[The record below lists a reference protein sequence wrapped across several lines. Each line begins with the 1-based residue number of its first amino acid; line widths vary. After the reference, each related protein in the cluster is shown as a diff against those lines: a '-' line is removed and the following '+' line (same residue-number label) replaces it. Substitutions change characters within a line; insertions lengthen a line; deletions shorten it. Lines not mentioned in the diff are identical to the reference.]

1 MTADTIEDRL
11 DFIKLDEE
19 SLRHLRSLHPWL
31 KQHLPGILDEFYS
44 HLSHYPE
51 MAAMFPTQEHR
62 DAAHGAQLKH
72 WLRIADGTYD
82 DGYIESVRRIGQAH
96 SRLGLSPRWYIGG
109 YALLMTGLQASI
121 LERMQTGWL
130 QRTDKTACAAELAA
144 IARAVLLDME
154 LSISVY
160 IEEHQR
166 AKDETLAR
174 LAEAFKDK
182 VGAIVDT
189 VGNAATDM
197 QGSATGMLSTA
208 QNGSELAAS
217 VTAASEET
225 SANVAAA
232 AAACEQM
239 GSSVQEIS
247 TQVQQAASIAA
258 DAVSRTERTASA
270 IQQLVDSAERIGTV
284 VTLIKEIAEQTNLLA
299 LNATIEAA
307 RAGEAGKGFAVVASE
322 VKSLATQ
329 TAGATEDISQQIA
342 AMQSATE
349 EAAGSMTS
357 ISDAIDRI
365 NEVSGSI
372 ASAVEEQSAATREI
386 ARSTQE
392 ASAGTQDVSARM
404 VTLETASS
412 ETGSAAQVVVSAA
425 GELSKDAER
434 LSQQVDAFLQEIS
447 AA

>member
-1 MTADTIEDRL
+1 MTADKIEDRL
-11 DFIKLDEE
+11 HFIQLDEA
-19 SLRHLRSLHPWL
+19 SLRRLRSLRPWL
-31 KQHLPGILDEFYS
+31 KQHLPGILDDFYA
-44 HLSHYPE
+44 HLSGFPE
-51 MAAMFPTQEHR
+51 MAAMFPTEAHR
-62 DAAHGAQLKH
+62 NQAHAAQLKH

-82 DGYIESVRRIGQAH
+82 SGYIESVRRIGQAH

-130 QRTDKTACAAELAA
+130 ARTDKTACAAELAA

-166 AKDETLAR
+166 AKDEALAR
-174 LAEAFKDK
+174 LAATFKDK
-182 VGAIVDT
+182 VGAIVGT
-189 VGNAATDM
+189 VGKAAGEM
-197 QGSATGMLSTA
+197 HGAATGMLTTA
-208 QNGSELAAS
+208 RNGSELAIS
-217 VTAASEET
+217 VAAASEQT
-225 SANVAAA
+225 SANVSAA
-232 AAACEQM
+232 AAACEEM

-247 TQVQQAASIAA
+247 TQVQQAASVATE
-258 DAVSRTERTASA
+258 AVARTERTAEA
-270 IQQLVDSAERIGTV
+270 IRQLVTSAERIGTV

-342 AMQSATE
+342 AMQSATG
-349 EAAGSMTS
+349 EAAESMAS
-357 ISDAIDRI
+357 ISEAIDRI

-372 ASAVEEQSAATREI
+372 ASAVEQQSAATREI

-392 ASAGTQDVSARM
+392 ASLGSQDVSARIG
-404 VTLETASS
+404 TLETASS
-412 ETGSAAQVVVSAA
+412 DTGAAAQAVVSAA
-425 GELSKDAER
+425 GELSNDADL
-434 LSQQVDAFLQEIS
+434 LSRQVDAFLQEIS